1 MPPDHQTQ
9 LFGVQRPL
17 STRVKLS
24 HQEIQLLREIVTY
37 ASVIPETTPWNAL
50 FHAYD
55 AILRKKGIDAAL
67 DDRCFRFLMRLA
79 EVQGTSWYDRYATLL
94 SMWRYDV
101 PPKTILSPMNDP
113 ISYSSGQISTN
124 VGPFTITFKGSR
136 KTNPYRDAFK
146 PLPSPRVRDLDDGD
160 DSFDDGVDDDD
171 DDEDDDESDGEDD
184 PDAHSSSDDDDSED
198 EFIPPR
204 RTEPAKGSVRVN
216 DGRSSPHPSL
226 LQRKKLPPTDG
237 ERRKREELEKMK
249 AEFAFPTS
257 LFETTS
263 EVGLRPAEEMET
275 APTRTS
281 FLNREDFEDQNNV
294 HETPEQTEYIPPIR
308 DKAGLVAAAERA
320 VAKFNNRRM
329 AFAGDILRHW
339 KMRTYKVADYH
350 QLQWDL
356 ACCKDQRVL
365 ASQVLDVWR
374 ASVYWKSLERRVTI
388 RRQRAI
394 LLRCIDI
401 WRTKALLKAQRKAT
415 VDRNMLMR
423 KVFRAWKAHAQSTS
437 EKIRQFQLANSLRK
451 WRQRLAENRAME
463 EVARRRYDSDLKFR
477 AYWTLFYGYCNIRAP
492 QLNELRLKRFAVQ
505 LMQSRIVTLR
515 ENERI
520 ADDLYCF
527 SLLKKYFRMWRGDLA
542 WTRDIAAKADEERRY
557 MLLYRG
563 VLTWRREARYAPL
576 VRQQQDNRDANQ
588 ATALVALW
596 RNRLRQIKAA
606 DHVNKINV
614 LKTMFRSWR
623 LKLRLKEHENYVK
636 SVYLSTWFDRY
647 SAALADRCHQYHV
660 WRRWLQGWRD
670 RLQVVRDCEV
680 VADDFVDTGIHSKLR
695 LAGVQALRARLYK
708 VQELEDKAND
718 FRRRRLLTAAFG
730 CLMQKKEKVDQ
741 LNAMSTAAAYFLGAK
756 KLVKV
761 WQQTMEKHKRQ
772 HRKDAYNQVVRNRAL
787 RIRAQAFN
795 ALLTKHESVVALEV
809 TANDFFESGC
819 RVQAGNLLVEW
830 KERTR
835 DVQELQSHAVEFRQN
850 QLMSFGLGAMTKKLQ
865 SIRNLYHLAETY
877 NEISRKDRLGG
888 MFKKLKNAQFH
899 RKLESFRADMFRERA
914 EANRRKSIIRSWYW
928 ASQER
933 IDRRNINDQLN
944 REIFL
949 EEERQIEEHKRMEAA
964 EDQLAREQRL
974 HTRHLDYGKSE
985 VGERSFLGP
994 EGLSMLDVSQWV
1006 NSNSTAAAQQA
1017 PSTVARIPQTPSARA
1032 ARARALLETR
1042 NTAAPITRLKLVSTT
1057 PVASPSRKFS
1067 KSIAPFRRSI
1077 SGKPA
1082 DLRFTQ
1088 SLSSRLRQEIK
1099 EIDEEDEPSIALLK
1113 RIDWDENE
1121 QLPNIY
1127 EADDSHLKMSGGST
1141 TAVATQ
1147 DSPGR

>member
-17 STRVKLS
+17 STRVQLS
-24 HQEIQLLREIVTY
+24 RQEIQLLREIVTY

-113 ISYSSGQISTN
+113 ISYSSGHISTN

-136 KTNPYRDAFK
+136 KTNPYGDGFK
-146 PLPSPRVRDLDDGD
+146 PLPSPRVRDLDDD
-160 DSFDDGVDDDD
+160 DSEGDEEGVEAEEEEADDDYDDDD
-171 DDEDDDESDGEDD
+171 NDSDEEL
-184 PDAHSSSDDDDSED
+184 PL
-198 EFIPPR
+198 PPR
-204 RTEPAKGSVRVN
+204 NTESRKGNIRVK

-237 ERRKREELEKMK
+237 EKRKREELEKMK

-263 EVGLRPAEEMET
+263 EAGLRPADEMET
-275 APTRTS
+275 APTRAS
-281 FLNREDFEDQNNV
+281 FLNQEDFEDQNDV
-294 HETPEQTEYIPPIR
+294 LESPEQTAYIPPIR
-308 DKAGLVAAAERA
+308 DKAGLVAAAEKA
-320 VAKFNNRRM
+320 VARFNSRRIT
-329 AFAGDILRHW
+329 FAGDILKHW
-339 KMRTYKVADYH
+339 RMRTYKVADYH

-365 ASQVLDVWR
+365 ASQVLDVW
-374 ASVYWKSLERRVTI
+374 STGVYWKSLERRVTI

-394 LLRCIDI
+394 LLRCVEI
-401 WRTKALLKAQRKAT
+401 WRTKALFKAQRKAT
-415 VDRNMLMR
+415 IDRNMLMR
-423 KVFRAWKAHAQSTS
+423 KVFRAWKAHAQSTTD
-437 EKIRQFQLANSLRK
+437 KIRQFQLTNFVRK
-451 WRQRLAENRAME
+451 WRQRLSQNHAME

-505 LMQSRIVTLR
+505 LLQSRIETLR

-527 SLLKKYFRMWRGDLA
+527 SLLKKYFRMWHSDLV
-542 WTRDIAAKADEERRY
+542 WTQDIAAKADEERRY
-557 MLLYRG
+557 MLLYKG

-576 VRQQQDNRDANQ
+576 VRQQQDNHDVNQ
-588 ATALVALW
+588 ATALIALW

-636 SVYLSTWFDRY
+636 SMYLSAWFDRY
-647 SAALADRCHQYHV
+647 SAALADRCYQYHV
-660 WRRWLQGWRD
+660 WRQWLQGWRS
-670 RLQVVRDCEV
+670 RLQTLKDCEA
-680 VADDFVDTGIHSKLR
+680 VANDFVDSGVHSKLK
-695 LAGVQALRARLYK
+695 LAGVQALQTRLYRM
-708 VQELEDKAND
+708 QESEAKANE
-718 FRRRRLLTAAFG
+718 FRRRRLLTAAFRSLLG
-730 CLMQKKEKVDQ
+730 EKEKIDQ
-741 LNAMSTAAAYFLGAK
+741 LNTVSASAAYFLGAK
-756 KLVKV
+756 KLVRV
-761 WQQTMEKHKRQ
+761 WQQTMDKHKRQ
-772 HRKDAYNQVVRNRAL
+772 HRKDAYNQVVHNRAL
-787 RIRAQAFN
+787 RIRAQAFG
-795 ALLTKHESVVALEV
+795 ALLMKHESVEALKV
-809 TANDFFESGC
+809 TAHDFFESGC
-819 RVQAGNLLVEW
+819 KVQAGNLLVEW
-830 KERTR
+830 KERTHDIR
-835 DVQELQSHAVEFRQN
+835 ELQSHAAEFRQS
-850 QLMSFGLGAMTKKLQ
+850 QLMSFGLEAMAKKLQ
-865 SIRNLYHLAETY
+865 SVRNLYHLAETY

-914 EANRRKSIIRSWYW
+914 DANRRKSIIRSWYW

-933 IDRRNINDQLN
+933 VDRRNINDQLN

-949 EEERQIEEHKRMEAA
+949 EEERQIEEHRRMEAA
-964 EDQLAREQRL
+964 EDQLAREQRIN
-974 HTRHLDYGKSE
+974 TRRRDYGRSE
-985 VGERSFLGP
+985 AGERSILGP

-1006 NSNSTAAAQQA
+1006 NSNSTAATQQP

-1057 PVASPSRKFS
+1057 PVSSPSRKFS
-1067 KSIAPFRRSI
+1067 KSIAPFRRSVY
-1077 SGKPA
+1077 GKPA

-1099 EIDEEDEPSIALLK
+1099 EVDEEDEPSIALLK

-1121 QLPNIY
+1121 QLPNVY

-1141 TAVATQ
+1141 TAVATH

>member
-17 STRVKLS
+17 STRVQLS

-136 KTNPYRDAFK
+136 KTDPHGDGFK
-146 PLPSPRVRDLDDGD
+146 SLPSPRVRDLEDSEDDDEDEVD
-160 DSFDDGVDDDD
+160 DNDESYDDDD
-171 DDEDDDESDGEDD
+171 DD
-184 PDAHSSSDDDDSED
+184 SSDDELP
-198 EFIPPR
+198 PPR
-204 RTEPAKGSVRVN
+204 KTEPGKGSVRVN

-275 APTRTS
+275 APTRAS
-281 FLNREDFEDQNNV
+281 FLNREDFEDQNDI
-294 HETPEQTEYIPPIR
+294 HESPEQTAYIPPIR
-308 DKAGLVAAAERA
+308 DKAGLIAAAEKA
-320 VAKFNNRRM
+320 VTRFNNRRIT
-329 AFAGDILRHW
+329 FAGDILKHW
-339 KMRTYKVADYH
+339 RMRTYKAADYH
-350 QLQWDL
+350 QLQWEL

-374 ASVYWKSLERRVTI
+374 TGVYWKSLERRVTI
-388 RRQRAI
+388 RRQRTI

-415 VDRNMLMR
+415 IDRNMLMR
-423 KVFRAWKAHAQSTS
+423 KVFRAWKAHAQSTAD
-437 EKIRQFQLANSLRK
+437 KIRQFQLANSLRK
-451 WRQRLAENRAME
+451 WRQRLAQNRAME

-505 LMQSRIVTLR
+505 LMQSRIETLR

-527 SLLKKYFRMWRGDLA
+527 SLLKKYFRMWRSDLA

-557 MLLYRG
+557 MLLYKG

-576 VRQQQDNRDANQ
+576 VRQQQGNHDANQ
-588 ATALVALW
+588 ATELIALW
-596 RNRLRQIKAA
+596 RSRLRQIKAA
-606 DHVNKINV
+606 DHVNKTNV

-636 SVYLSTWFDRY
+636 SVYLSAWFDRY
-647 SAALADRCHQYHV
+647 SAALADRCYQYHM
-660 WRRWLQGWRD
+660 WRRWLQGWRG
-670 RLQVVRDCEV
+670 RLQTMRDCEA
-680 VADDFVDTGIHSKLR
+680 VADDFVDSGIHSKLK
-695 LAGVQALRARLYK
+695 LAGVQALRIRLYK
-708 VQELEDKAND
+708 MQELEDKAND
-718 FRRRRLLTAAFG
+718 FRRRRLLAAAFG
-730 CLMQKKEKVDQ
+730 SLLQKKENVDQ
-741 LNAMSTAAAYFLGAK
+741 LNAISASAAYFLGAK

-761 WQQTMEKHKRQ
+761 WQQTMGKHKRQ

-795 ALLTKHESVVALEV
+795 SLLAKHESIVALNV
-809 TANDFFESGC
+809 TAHDFFESGC
-819 RVQAGNLLVEW
+819 KVQAGNLLVEW

-835 DVQELQSHAVEFRQN
+835 DVQELRSHAIEFRQG
-850 QLMSFGLGAMTKKLQ
+850 QLMAFGLEALTKKLQ
-865 SIRNLYHLAETY
+865 SVRNLYHLAETY

-899 RKLESFRADMFRERA
+899 RKLESVRADMFRERA

-944 REIFL
+944 REMFL
-949 EEERQIEEHKRMEAA
+949 EEERQIEEHRQMEAA

-974 HTRHLDYGKSE
+974 HTRRRGYGRSE
-985 VGERSFLGP
+985 VGERSILGP

-1006 NSNSTAAAQQA
+1006 NSNSAATQQP
-1017 PSTVARIPQTPSARA
+1017 PSTIARIPQTPSARA

-1057 PVASPSRKFS
+1057 PVSSPSRKFS

-1099 EIDEEDEPSIALLK
+1099 EVDDEDEPSIALLK

-1141 TAVATQ
+1141 TAVATH

>member
-17 STRVKLS
+17 STRVQLS

-50 FHAYD
+50 FLAYD

-101 PPKTILSPMNDP
+101 PPKTLLSPMNDH
-113 ISYSSGQISTN
+113 ISYSTGPISTN
-124 VGPFTITFKGSR
+124 VGPFTITFKGNR
-136 KTNPYRDAFK
+136 KTNPYGGGYK
-146 PLPSPRVRDLDDGD
+146 PLPSPRVQDLDD
-160 DSFDDGVDDDD
+160 SDDDD
-171 DDEDDDESDGEDD
+171 DVVEEEDDSYDD
-184 PDAHSSSDDDDSED
+184 VDVDDDSSDDELP
-198 EFIPPR
+198 PPR
-204 RTEPAKGSVRVN
+204 RTEPAKGNIRVG

-226 LQRKKLPPTDG
+226 HQRRRLPPSEV
-237 ERRKREELEKMK
+237 ERRKREELERMK

-263 EVGLRPAEEMET
+263 EVGLRPADEMET
-275 APTRTS
+275 VPTRTS
-281 FLNREDFEDQNNV
+281 FLNQEDFEDQNNG
-294 HETPEQTEYIPPIR
+294 HEVPEKTAYIPPIR
-308 DKAGLVAAAERA
+308 DKAGLVAAAEKA
-320 VAKFNNRRM
+320 VARFNNRQI
-329 AFAGDILRHW
+329 AFAGEILRHW
-339 KMRTYKVADYH
+339 RMRAYKAVDYH

-374 ASVYWKSLERRVTI
+374 TGVYWKSLERRVTI
-388 RRQRAI
+388 RRQRSI

-401 WRTKALLKAQRKAT
+401 WREKALHKAQRKAT
-415 VDRNMLMR
+415 IDRNMLMR
-423 KVFRAWKAHAQSTS
+423 KIFRAWKAHAQSTAD
-437 EKIRQFQLANSLRK
+437 KIRQFQLASSLRK
-451 WRQRLAENRAME
+451 WRQRLAQNRAME

-492 QLNELRLKRFAVQ
+492 QLNEHRLKKFAVQ
-505 LMQSRIVTLR
+505 LMQSRVETLR

-527 SLLKKYFRMWRGDLA
+527 SLLKKYFRTWRGDLA

-563 VLTWRREARYAPL
+563 VLTWRREARYSPL
-576 VRQQQDNRDANQ
+576 VRQQQDNHDVNQ

-636 SVYLSTWFDRY
+636 SVYLSAWFDRY
-647 SAALADRCHQYHV
+647 SAALADRCYQYHI
-660 WRRWLQGWRD
+660 WRRWLQEWRG
-670 RLQVVRDCEV
+670 RLQTARDYEA
-680 VADDFVDTGIHSKLR
+680 VAEDFVDSGMHSKLK

-708 VQELEDKAND
+708 MQELEDKANE

-730 CLMQKKEKVDQ
+730 SLLQKKEKVDQ
-741 LNAMSTAAAYFLGAK
+741 LHAISASAAYFLGAK

-772 HRKDAYNQVVRNRAL
+772 HRKDAYNQIIRNRAL

-795 ALLTKHESVVALEV
+795 ALLVKHESIVALNI
-809 TANDFFESGC
+809 TAHDFFESGC
-819 RVQAGNLLVEW
+819 KVQAGNLLVEW
-830 KERTR
+830 KERTQ
-835 DVQELQSHAVEFRQN
+835 DVQELESHAVEFRQR
-850 QLMSFGLGAMTKKLQ
+850 QLMVFGLQAVVKKLQ
-865 SIRNLYHLAETY
+865 SVRNLYHLAETY
-877 NEISRKDRLGG
+877 NEISRKDRLAG

-914 EANRRKSIIRSWYW
+914 EAGRRKSIIRSWYW

-933 IDRRNINDQLN
+933 IDRRNIDDQLN
-944 REIFL
+944 REMFL
-949 EEERQIEEHKRMEAA
+949 EEERQIEEQKRMEAA
-964 EDQLAREQRL
+964 EDQLAREERL
-974 HTRHLDYGKSE
+974 RSRRRNYGRSE
-985 VGERSFLGP
+985 VGERSILGP

-1006 NSNSTAAAQQA
+1006 HSNSAAATQQP
-1017 PSTVARIPQTPSARA
+1017 PSTVTRIPQTPSARA

-1057 PVASPSRKFS
+1057 PVSSPSRKFS
-1067 KSIAPFRRSI
+1067 KSIAPFRRSLL
-1077 SGKPA
+1077 GKPA

-1099 EIDEEDEPSIALLK
+1099 EIEEEDEPSMAFLK
-1113 RIDWDENE
+1113 RVDWDENE
-1121 QLPNIY
+1121 QLPNVY
-1127 EADDSHLKMSGGST
+1127 ETDDSHLKMSGGST

>member
-17 STRVKLS
+17 STRVQLS

-124 VGPFTITFKGSR
+124 VGPFTITFRGSR
-136 KTNPYRDAFK
+136 KTNPYGDGIK
-146 PLPSPRVRDLDDGD
+146 PLPSPRIRDLDDGD
-160 DSFDDGVDDDD
+160 DDDDY
-171 DDEDDDESDGEDD
+171 
-184 PDAHSSSDDDDSED
+184 SDDDDA
-198 EFIPPR
+198 PVPR
-204 RTEPAKGSVRVN
+204 KIEPGKGNARVN

-263 EVGLRPAEEMET
+263 EVGLRPADEMET
-275 APTRTS
+275 ALTRAS
-281 FLNREDFEDQNNV
+281 FLNQEDLEDQNDE
-294 HETPEQTEYIPPIR
+294 HESPEQTAYIPPIR
-308 DKAGLVAAAERA
+308 DKAGLIAAAEKA
-320 VAKFNNRRM
+320 VARFNNRQI
-329 AFAGDILRHW
+329 AFAGEILRHW
-339 KMRTYKVADYH
+339 RMRAYKAADYH

-374 ASVYWKSLERRVTI
+374 TGVYWKSLERRVTV
-388 RRQRAI
+388 RRQRVI
-394 LLRCIDI
+394 LSRCIDI
-401 WRTKALLKAQRKAT
+401 WREKALLKAKRKAII
-415 VDRNMLMR
+415 DRNMLMR
-423 KVFRAWKAHAQSTS
+423 KFFRAWKAHTQSTAD
-437 EKIRQFQLANSLRK
+437 KIRQFQLANSLRR
-451 WRQRLAENRAME
+451 WRQRLAQNRAME
-463 EVARRRYDSDLKFR
+463 EVAQRRYESDLKFR

-492 QLNELRLKRFAVQ
+492 QLNELRLKKFAIQ
-505 LMQSRIVTLR
+505 LMQSRITALK

-527 SLLKKYFRMWRGDLA
+527 SLLKKYFRSWRGDLA

-557 MLLYRG
+557 TLLYKG

-576 VRQQQDNRDANQ
+576 VRQQQDTHDVNQ
-588 ATALVALW
+588 ATALIALW

-623 LKLRLKEHENYVK
+623 LKLRLKEHANYVK
-636 SVYLSTWFDRY
+636 SVYLSAWFDRY
-647 SAALADRCHQYHV
+647 SAALADRCYQYHV
-660 WRRWLQGWRD
+660 WRQWLQGWRG
-670 RLQVVRDCEV
+670 RLQTVRDCEAA
-680 VADDFVDTGIHSKLR
+680 ADDMADTGIYSKLK
-695 LAGVQALRARLYK
+695 LAGVQALHVRLSRIR
-708 VQELEDKAND
+708 EMEDKANE
-718 FRRRRLLTAAFG
+718 FRRRKLLTAAFG
-730 CLMQKKEKVDQ
+730 SLVHKKGKVDQ
-741 LNAMSTAAAYFLGAK
+741 LNAWSASAAYFLGAK

-772 HRKDAYNQVVRNRAL
+772 HRRDAYNQVVRNRAL
-787 RIRAQAFN
+787 RIRAQAFG
-795 ALLTKHESVVALEV
+795 ALLTKHENIMAWNV
-809 TANDFFESGC
+809 TAHDFFESGC
-819 RVQAGNLLVEW
+819 KVQAGNLLLEW
-830 KERTR
+830 KERMV
-835 DVQELQSHAVEFRQN
+835 DVQELQSHAVEFRQGH
-850 QLMSFGLGAMTKKLQ
+850 LMATGLGAMVKKLQ
-865 SIRNLYHLAETY
+865 SVRNLYHLAETY
-877 NEISRKDRLGG
+877 NEISRKDKLAGTL
-888 MFKKLKNAQFH
+888 KKLKNAQFH
-899 RKLESFRADMFRERA
+899 RNLESFRADKFRERA
-914 EANRRKSIIRSWYW
+914 EANRRKSILRSWYW

-933 IDRRNINDQLN
+933 IDRRNVNDQLN
-944 REIFL
+944 REMVL
-949 EEERQIEEHKRMEAA
+949 EEERKVEEHRQMEAA
-964 EDQLAREQRL
+964 EDQLAREQRINS
-974 HTRHLDYGKSE
+974 RRRDQRRSE
-985 VGERSFLGP
+985 VGDRSILGP
-994 EGLSMLDVSQWV
+994 EGLSMLDVSEWI
-1006 NSNSTAAAQQA
+1006 NSNSAAATQQP
-1017 PSTVARIPQTPSARA
+1017 PSTVTRIPQTPSARA
-1032 ARARALLETR
+1032 ARARALLESR

-1067 KSIAPFRRSI
+1067 KSIAPFRRSM
-1077 SGKPA
+1077 SGRPA

-1099 EIDEEDEPSIALLK
+1099 EVDEDEESSIAFLK

-1121 QLPNIY
+1121 QLPNVY

-1141 TAVATQ
+1141 TAVATH